1 MYNKKS
7 KASALL
13 TIITAILIIG
23 YMVMLPILLSSSE
36 MEFGEV
42 IAILLIGMVVG
53 LLPLYASAIPFAIVG
68 LIFGPKMLKQQSR
81 QKLISLN
88 TRMLITTCVLL
99 PVMVWG
105 VFSNIDLVSQSKMGV
120 FPVIYVVVMALGYVA
135 ALVAQIVALV
145 LLKKSP
151 EESEKVEAVEPNATK
166 Q

>member
-7 KASALL
+7 KLSAIL
-13 TIITAILIIG
+13 TIVSAFLVVGFMALI
-23 YMVMLPILLSSSE
+23 PILLQNSNLD
-36 MEFGEV
+36 GLA
-42 IAILLIGMVVG
+42 IAIMIIFGIVTY
-53 LLPLYASAIPFAIVG
+53 LPMYAGSLAYVIVA
-68 LIFGPKMLKQQSR
+68 LIFGGKMLKEQSR
-81 QKLISLN
+81 KKLISLN

-120 FPVIYVVVMALGYVA
+120 FPVIYVVVMALGYIA